1 MGGTVS
7 LIIWDASYSVRV
19 KRFDDDHKRLFSLVN
34 ALHDAMKA
42 GMGGKIVQKV
52 VQELADYTKY
62 HFSGEEALMAE
73 TQYPALGQHRLQHR
87 EFVKKVEQFQRDLRT
102 GAVGQSVAVTTFLK
116 DWLVNHIQRTD
127 REYSVHLNANGWS

>member
-1 MGGTVS
+1 
-7 LIIWDASYSVRV
+7 
-19 KRFDDDHKRLFSLVN
+19 
-34 ALHDAMKA
+34 
-42 GMGGKIVQKV
+42 
-52 VQELADYTKY
+52 
-62 HFSGEEALMAE
+62 MAE